1 MYKNLSPESV
11 PAMPMVP
18 SAQTFNLD
26 IPENKST
33 MTTWNR
39 TFIPMQLRTQPSN
52 LPPSQLQRMNTTLGE
67 QAKGVQ
73 FKRVEALT
81 RSKTVIDLK
90 QNPPTLAEQAER
102 FPITQSA
109 NIKGRTSPHL
119 KGSKGLMRSPSAHYK
134 EPDSMLLK
142 KSWSS
147 HEGTQLSARW
157 SGIPVPQGSQSQ
169 AKVTSRQ
176 QSWCSN
182 LYFTIGNPC
191 MISLCYCQNLWKH
204 PGFF

>member
-1 MYKNLSPESV
+1 MNMRKTYKNLSPESV

-147 HEGTQLSARW
+147 HEGTQLSAR
-157 SGIPVPQGSQSQ
+157 
-169 AKVTSRQ
+169 
-176 QSWCSN
+176 
-182 LYFTIGNPC
+182 
-191 MISLCYCQNLWKH
+191 
-204 PGFF
+204 